1 LKKSTE
7 KTRILT
13 EALPY
18 IQKFYNKTFVIK
30 FGGSIMKNLEA
41 KKAFI
46 EDVVLLNLV
55 GIKIIIVH
63 GGGPEITERIE
74 KIGLKTEFI
83 DGLRKTD
90 REVIKVA
97 EMVLAGRINKE
108 IAHLVNR
115 MGGKAVGLSGKD
127 GNLIKAR
134 KKIIYKKEKE
144 IDLGYVGDVEM
155 IEKKILV
162 DLIDL
167 GYIPII
173 SPIGFGDDGETYNIN
188 ADFVASAVSSELKT
202 EKLVLMT
209 DVEGLYKDFKS
220 KKGFITAM
228 TSAEANELIES
239 KTIEGG
245 MLPKL
250 SCSVAAV
257 EKGTKNVHI
266 LDGRVEHSLLIE
278 VLTDKGIGTMIHGG
292 EVK

>member
-1 LKKSTE
+1 MKKSTE
-7 KTRILT
+7 KARILT

-18 IQKFYNKTFVIK
+18 IQKFHNKTFVIK
-30 FGGSIMKNLEA
+30 FGGSIMRNLEA
-41 KKAFI
+41 KQAFI

-74 KIGLKTEFI
+74 KIGIKTEFV

-90 REVIKVA
+90 GEVIKVA

-108 IAHLVNR
+108 IAHLVNS

-134 KKIIYKKEKE
+134 KKKIYKKERE
-144 IDLGYVGDVEM
+144 IDLGYVGDVEK
-155 IEKKILV
+155 IDKKILE
-162 DLIDL
+162 DLIGL

-173 SPIGFGDDGETYNIN
+173 SPIGFGTDGETYNIN
-188 ADFVASAVSSELKT
+188 ADFVASAVSGELKA

-209 DVEGLYKDFKS
+209 DVEGLYKDFENKR
-220 KKGFITAM
+220 GFITAM
-228 TSAEANELIES
+228 TSSEANELIET
-239 KTIEGG
+239 KAIEGG

-250 SCSVAAV
+250 SCSVQAV
-257 EKGTKNVHI
+257 ERGTKNVHI

-292 EVK
+292 ELK

>member
-55 GIKIIIVH
+55 GIKIIIVR

-74 KIGLKTEFI
+74 KKGLKTEFI

>member
-7 KTRILT
+7 KARILT

-18 IQKFYNKTFVIK
+18 IQKFHNKTFVIK
-30 FGGSIMKNLEA
+30 FGGSIMRNLEA
-41 KKAFI
+41 KQAFI

-74 KIGLKTEFI
+74 KIGIKTEFV

-90 REVIKVA
+90 GEVIKVA

-108 IAHLVNR
+108 IAHLVNS

-134 KKIIYKKEKE
+134 KKKIYKKERE
-144 IDLGYVGDVEM
+144 IDLGYVGDVEK
-155 IEKKILV
+155 IDKKILE
-162 DLIDL
+162 DLIGL

-173 SPIGFGDDGETYNIN
+173 SPIGFGTDGETYNIN
-188 ADFVASAVSSELKT
+188 ADFVASAVSGELKA

-209 DVEGLYKDFKS
+209 DVEGLYKDFENKR
-220 KKGFITAM
+220 GFITAM
-228 TSAEANELIES
+228 TSSEANELIET
-239 KTIEGG
+239 KAIEGG

-250 SCSVAAV
+250 SCSVQAV
-257 EKGTKNVHI
+257 ERGTKNVHI

-292 EVK
+292 ELK

>member
-1 LKKSTE
+1 MKKSTE
-7 KTRILT
+7 KARILT

-18 IQKFYNKTFVIK
+18 IQKFHNKTFVIK
-30 FGGSIMKNLEA
+30 FGGSIMRNMEA

-74 KIGLKTEFI
+74 KIGIKTEFI

-90 REVIKVA
+90 SEVIEVA

-108 IAHLVNR
+108 IAHLVNS

-127 GNLIKAR
+127 GNLIKATK
-134 KKIIYKKEKE
+134 KKIYKEEKE
-144 IDLGYVGDVEM
+144 IDLGYVGDVEK
-155 IEKKILV
+155 IDKKILE

-173 SPIGFGDDGETYNIN
+173 SPIGFGADGETYNIN
-188 ADFVASAVSSELKT
+188 ADFVASAVSGELKA

-209 DVEGLYKDFKS
+209 DVEGLYRDFENKR
-220 KKGFITAM
+220 GFITAM
-228 TSAEANELIES
+228 TSAEAKELIET
-239 KTIEGG
+239 KAIAGG

-250 SCSVAAV
+250 TCAAAAV
-257 EKGTKNVHI
+257 ERGTKNVHI

>member
-1 LKKSTE
+1 MKKSTE

>member
-1 LKKSTE
+1 MKKSTE
-7 KTRILT
+7 KARILT

-18 IQKFYNKTFVIK
+18 IQKFHNKTFVIK
-30 FGGSIMKNLEA
+30 FGGSIMRNLEA
-41 KKAFI
+41 KQAFI

-74 KIGLKTEFI
+74 RIGIKTEFV

-90 REVIKVA
+90 GEVIKVA

-108 IAHLVNR
+108 IAHLVNS

-134 KKIIYKKEKE
+134 KKKIYKKERE
-144 IDLGYVGDVEM
+144 IDLGYVGDVEK
-155 IEKKILV
+155 IDKKILE
-162 DLIDL
+162 DLIGL

-173 SPIGFGDDGETYNIN
+173 SPIGFGTDGETYNIN
-188 ADFVASAVSSELKT
+188 ADFVASAVSGELKA

-209 DVEGLYKDFKS
+209 DVEGLYKDFENKR
-220 KKGFITAM
+220 GFITAM
-228 TSAEANELIES
+228 TSSEANELIET
-239 KTIEGG
+239 KAIEGG

-250 SCSVAAV
+250 SCSVQAV
-257 EKGTKNVHI
+257 ERGTKNVHI

-292 EVK
+292 ELK

>member
-1 LKKSTE
+1 MKKSTE
-7 KTRILT
+7 KARILT

-18 IQKFYNKTFVIK
+18 IQKFHNKTFVIK
-30 FGGSIMKNLEA
+30 FGGSIMRNLEA
-41 KKAFI
+41 KQAFI

-74 KIGLKTEFI
+74 KIGIKTEFI

-90 REVIKVA
+90 SEVIEVA

-108 IAHLVNR
+108 IAHLVNS
-115 MGGKAVGLSGKD
+115 MGGRAVGLSGKD
-127 GNLIKAR
+127 GNLIKATK
-134 KKIIYKKEKE
+134 KKIYKEEKE
-144 IDLGYVGDVEM
+144 IDLGYVGDVEK
-155 IEKKILV
+155 IDKKILE

-173 SPIGFGDDGETYNIN
+173 SPIGFGADGETYNIN
-188 ADFVASAVSSELKT
+188 ADFVASAVSGELKA

-209 DVEGLYKDFKS
+209 DVEGLYRDFEN

-228 TSAEANELIES
+228 TSAEAKELIET
-239 KTIEGG
+239 KAIAGG

-250 SCSVAAV
+250 TCSAAAV
-257 EKGTKNVHI
+257 ERGTKNVHI

-292 EVK
+292 EAK

>member
-1 LKKSTE
+1 M
-7 KTRILT
+7 R
-13 EALPY
+13 
-18 IQKFYNKTFVIK
+18 
-30 FGGSIMKNLEA
+30 NLEA
-41 KKAFI
+41 KQAFI

-74 KIGLKTEFI
+74 RIGIKTEFV

-90 REVIKVA
+90 GEVIKVA

-108 IAHLVNR
+108 IAHLVNS

-134 KKIIYKKEKE
+134 KKKIYKKERE
-144 IDLGYVGDVEM
+144 IDLGYVGDVEK
-155 IEKKILV
+155 IDKKILE
-162 DLIDL
+162 DLIGL

-173 SPIGFGDDGETYNIN
+173 SPIGFGTDGETYNIN
-188 ADFVASAVSSELKT
+188 ADFVASAVSGELKA

-209 DVEGLYKDFKS
+209 DVEGLYKDFKN
-220 KKGFITAM
+220 KRGFTTAM
-228 TSAEANELIES
+228 TSSEANELIET
-239 KTIEGG
+239 KAIEGG

-250 SCSVAAV
+250 SCSVQAV
-257 EKGTKNVHI
+257 ERGTKNVHI

-292 EVK
+292 ELK

>member
-134 KKIIYKKEKE
+134 KKIIYKKEKQ
-144 IDLGYVGDVEM
+144 IYLGYVGDVEM

-209 DVEGLYKDFKS
+209 DVEGLYKDFKN

-228 TSAEANELIES
+228 TSAEANELIET